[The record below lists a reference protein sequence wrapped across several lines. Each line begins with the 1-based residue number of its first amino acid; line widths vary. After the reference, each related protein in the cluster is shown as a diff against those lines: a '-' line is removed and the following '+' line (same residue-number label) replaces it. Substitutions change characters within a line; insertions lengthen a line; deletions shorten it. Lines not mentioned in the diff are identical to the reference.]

1 MEEGSRKFKAWL
13 ITSVINVIIFGVGIF
28 FGVAFT
34 PESLTTIILINS
46 TLAGAFFT
54 ANFGEHW
61 TKAKANGNGEK

>member
-1 MEEGSRKFKAWL
+1 MEGARKFKAWL
-13 ITSVINVIIFGVGIF
+13 ITSIINVVIFGGGLF
-28 FGVAFT
+28 FNVAFT

-61 TKAKANGNGEK
+61 TKTKIK

>member
-1 MEEGSRKFKAWL
+1 MGARKFKAWL
-13 ITSVINVIIFGVGIF
+13 ITTITNVVVFGVGIF

-54 ANFGEHW
+54 ANFGEHYAK
-61 TKAKANGNGEK
+61 TKMAQKSDS